1 MERKRILILDANTLI
16 DYLEC
21 DRTIIKLICRYV
33 GQIYLATPVLNEI
46 NEIDED
52 GCIEIGIK
60 LLGPELEQVMSAAAR
75 KGPLSFQDNLCLIL
89 AKEHGL
95 TCVTNDKALRRA
107 CELQGVPLIW
117 GIELI
122 CILVESGGL
131 PVKHAHILFLQL

>member
-75 KGPLSFQDNLCLIL
+75 KGPL
-89 AKEHGL
+89 
-95 TCVTNDKALRRA
+95 
-107 CELQGVPLIW
+107 
-117 GIELI
+117 
-122 CILVESGGL
+122 
-131 PVKHAHILFLQL
+131 